1 MDISDAPP
9 GSKVRLD
16 TFLST
21 KLSSVS
27 RARLQASIK
36 EGMVKVN
43 GTLQVKASYAVRP
56 GDAVEYQ
63 VLPPPPLEA
72 APEALPL
79 DIVFEDDDLIVIN
92 KSADMVMHPSPGH
105 SSNTLV
111 NALLH
116 HCGLP
121 PIRLD
126 YTDNGLVRHQYTK
139 GLYSDITKDY
149 DSTEEEDGWE
159 GRSSPEVALDG
170 LSALHTVP
178 VRPGIVHRL
187 DKGTTGLVVVAKT
200 DLAHSSLAAQFK
212 DRSIKRT
219 YLSIT
224 LGVPYPLQNK
234 VETNIG
240 RDFRDRKKMAAFAY
254 ASTRGRTAISN
265 YIVLDDGLAAG
276 KAALVQWRL
285 QTGRT
290 HQIRVHAKYLGHPL
304 LGDDTYGGGNSAVQ
318 KAFRTSGS
326 AFVPLAQEALALLNN
341 RPALHAKTLGFTH
354 PKTGETMEF
363 DSQLPG
369 DFAEV
374 LAMLQLNASSP

>member
-1 MDISDAPP
+1 M
-9 GSKVRLD
+9 
-16 TFLST
+16 
-21 KLSSVS
+21 
-27 RARLQASIK
+27 
-36 EGMVKVN
+36 KVN
-43 GTLQVKASYAVRP
+43 GTLQVKASHAVRP

-126 YTDNGLVRHQYTK
+126 HTDSELVRDQYTK

-149 DSTEEEDGWE
+149 DSAEEEDGWE
-159 GRSSPEVALDG
+159 GRSSPLDG
-170 LSALHTVP
+170 LSALHTVA

-224 LGVPYPLQNK
+224 LGVPRPLQNK

-254 ASTRGRTAISN
+254 ASTRGRTAVSN
-265 YIVLDDGLAAG
+265 YSVLDDGLAAG

-304 LGDDTYGGGNSAVQ
+304 LGDDTYGGGKAAIQ

-326 AFVPLAQEALALLNN
+326 AFVPLAQEALTLLNN

-354 PKTGETMEF
+354 PKTGERMEF
-363 DSQLPG
+363 DSQLPD

-374 LAMLQLNASSP
+374 LSMLQLKAS

>member
-1 MDISDAPP
+1 MDISDTPP

-21 KLSSVS
+21 KLPSVS

-43 GTLQVKASYAVRP
+43 GTLQVKASYAVRT
-56 GDAVEYQ
+56 GDAIEYQ

-72 APEALPL
+72 VPEALFL
-79 DIVFEDDDLIVIN
+79 DIVYEDDDLIVIN

-116 HCGLP
+116 HCDLP

-126 YTDNGLVRHQYTK
+126 PTDSGLAPHQYT
-139 GLYSDITKDY
+139 GALYTNATKVY
-149 DSTEEEDGWE
+149 QDSSEEEEDCDE
-159 GRSSPEVALDG
+159 NTVHDVAKDVLPPY
-170 LSALHTVP
+170 AVP

-212 DRSIKRT
+212 ERSIKRT

-224 LGVPYPLQNK
+224 LGVPYPSQGK

-254 ASTRGRTAISN
+254 ASSRGRTAISN
-265 YIVLDDGLAAG
+265 YTVLDEGLANG

-304 LGDDTYGGGNSAVQ
+304 FGDHTYGGGKVAVQ
-318 KAFRTSGS
+318 KAFRIAGPSRIL
-326 AFVPLAQEALALLNN
+326 PLAQEALALLNS

-354 PKTGETMEF
+354 PKTGEMMEF
-363 DSQLPG
+363 DSQLPE
-369 DFAEV
+369 DFAKALSV
-374 LAMLQLNASSP
+374 LGQSPL